1 MEKSMKRRYSALAV
15 VALAMTFNAAPGG
28 VAQER
33 IPELQRDA
41 PTLPG
46 NVTLTGCVARG
57 TEPGTYTLTNITKAG
72 DDVAKD
78 AAPSMTVGL
87 SGTDVD
93 ISKHLDHMVAVTG
106 PQALDVRAVGTTGT
120 ERPTTPDAHKAD
132 DKKTLP
138 SFTVTSL
145 KMVAA
150 SCAKP
155 AL

>member
-1 MEKSMKRRYSALAV
+1 MTTTYSTLAV
-15 VALAMTFNAAPGG
+15 VAMAMTFSAAPGG
-28 VAQER
+28 VAQDR
-33 IPELQRDA
+33 IPELQREGA
-41 PTLPG
+41 SLPK

-57 TEPGTYTLTNITKAG
+57 TGPGTYTLTTVTKAG
-72 DDVAKD
+72 DDAAKD
-78 AAPSMTVGL
+78 AAPSMTVVL

-106 PQALDVRAVGTTGT
+106 SQALDERAVGTTGT
-120 ERPTTPDAHKAD
+120 EKPTTPDSRKED
-132 DKKTLP
+132 DKRTIP

-145 KMVAA
+145 KMVAD

>member
-1 MEKSMKRRYSALAV
+1 MEQSMKTRYSALAV
-15 VALAMTFNAAPGG
+15 AALAMTFNAAPGG

-41 PTLPG
+41 PTLPR

-72 DDVAKD
+72 DGVAKD
-78 AAPSMTVGL
+78 AAPSRTVIL

-106 PQALDVRAVGTTGT
+106 PQALEMRAVGTTGP
-120 ERPTTPDAHKAD
+120 ERLTIPDARKD
-132 DKKTLP
+132 DGKKTIP

-145 KMVAA
+145 KMVAD